1 MQGGQEVETCTA
13 YSKLLGLLT
22 SPDGAGQRHDR
33 KRSRR
38 KDNSAKELP
47 DHHPSGEFLEWQL
60 LHDFINLGAGRVCR
74 VNRSDSKLETGS
86 RTWNLSGDNK
96 IKLLCWCR
104 QWECGGLCQGG
115 G

>member
-13 YSKLLGLLT
+13 YSKLLGLLA
-22 SPDGAGQRHDR
+22 SPNGETGQRHDR

-60 LHDFINLGAGRVCR
+60 LHDFYQP
-74 VNRSDSKLETGS
+74 GS
-86 RTWNLSGDNK
+86 RQSA
-96 IKLLCWCR
+96 
-104 QWECGGLCQGG
+104 
-115 G
+115 